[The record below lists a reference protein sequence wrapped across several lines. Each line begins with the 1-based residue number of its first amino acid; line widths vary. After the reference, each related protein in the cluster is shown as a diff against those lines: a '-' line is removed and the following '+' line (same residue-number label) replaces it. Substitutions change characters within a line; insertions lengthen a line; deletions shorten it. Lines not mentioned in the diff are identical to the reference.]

1 MINSRNEEGKKYVGE
16 RLYTDEKIT
25 RTKLREALQK
35 LKNDKILWQDR
46 ITIQIIWNIGEMGKE
61 LLLEMMNK
69 AWMEEDTLQGQKSI
83 IKKLF
88 HEEWKTI
95 TGKITDQVV
104 LNFV

>member
-1 MINSRNEEGKKYVGE
+1 
-16 RLYTDEKIT
+16 
-25 RTKLREALQK
+25 
-35 LKNDKILWQDR
+35 
-46 ITIQIIWNIGEMGKE
+46 MGKE